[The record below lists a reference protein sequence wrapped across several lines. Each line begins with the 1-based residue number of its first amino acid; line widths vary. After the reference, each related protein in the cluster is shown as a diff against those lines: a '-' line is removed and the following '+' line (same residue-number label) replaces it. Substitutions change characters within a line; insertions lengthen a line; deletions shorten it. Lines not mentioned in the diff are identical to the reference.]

1 MKLNEI
7 ERNEVKL
14 TSEIRQFSSPLN
26 CPLSTALSEPQTD
39 FLPFFS
45 LTLERSRCALDIFLL
60 LSPIVGAYR
69 ARDLSCL
76 HPSRVGSLV
85 SHSDG
90 KTCFTSQ
97 DTGPLIE
104 PTPVRGT
111 HRLGKEL
118 STSRLQGQAR
128 RVLAYRSRSDTLFAF
143 QFPTPPA

>member
-39 FLPFFS
+39 FLPFFF

-60 LSPIVGAYR
+60 LSPIVGTYR
-69 ARDLSCL
+69 ATDLSCL
-76 HPSRVGSLV
+76 HPSRMGSLV
-85 SHSDG
+85 SRSDG

-97 DTGPLIE
+97 DIGPLIE
-104 PTPVRGT
+104 STPVRGT
-111 HRLGKEL
+111 HRKSHWL

-128 RVLAYRSRSDTLFAF
+128 RMLSYKSRSYTLFAF
-143 QFPTPPA
+143 QFPTPTA